1 MASCNKIFLPEDV
14 MIEILSRL
22 PVKSVI
28 RAGAVCKNWYSIIK
42 NPSLVTKH
50 LNNHH
55 TNNNNSGRLF
65 ISRRNK
71 VNIYFSLFPDET
83 LACTYEDVVVVLDIP
98 NCVVVVA
105 SPYNGI
111 LCLCTN
117 CHRSNRFALWN
128 PAIREFRSLPVL
140 PRNHPPN
147 VKTWT
152 ETFGFGLDPITNDYK
167 VVWIWNTTKEDAP
180 YRFGPFQVA
189 VYTLSTDSW
198 RYLDHVALPYH
209 GIDTPLSNTCIN
221 GVYHWLATQNCED
234 SYSILSFDMGNEL
247 FHDIPVDIPTSKHY
261 YSPPRLLSYNNSLA
275 LICYDYSNLTIDIWV
290 MMEDDGCWTKHFT
303 VEMNTKF
310 WWCLGFWRNNQLIIQ
325 TDVDGHVALYDPHTC
340 EIKDFGSKNWYAS
353 FVYRDSL
360 VAIRGKDGFL
370 KQDYLSDADQICNFS
385 KTVEVERS
393 DFPDD
398 EDFDIFR
405 LFLI

>member
-1 MASCNKIFLPEDV
+1 MASCNKIFLHEDV

-42 NPSLVTKH
+42 DPSFVTRH

-55 TNNNNSGRLF
+55 TNSNSGRLF
-65 ISRRNK
+65 IRGRND
-71 VNIYFSLFPDET
+71 VNHIYFSLFPDET
-83 LACTYEDVVVVLDIP
+83 LACTIQDVVVVLDIP
-98 NCVVVVA
+98 TYIEVVA

-111 LCLCTN
+111 LCLC
-117 CHRSNRFALWN
+117 
-128 PAIREFRSLPVL
+128 
-140 PRNHPPN
+140 
-147 VKTWT
+147 
-152 ETFGFGLDPITNDYK
+152 GLDLEHYEGGCSIS
-167 VVWIWNTTKEDAP
+167 VWS
-180 YRFGPFQVA
+180 FQVA

-209 GIDTPLSNTCIN
+209 GIHTPLSNTCIN
-221 GVYHWLATQNCED
+221 GVYHWLATQSCED
-234 SYSILSFDMGNEL
+234 CYFILSFDMGNEL
-247 FHDIPVDIPTSKHY
+247 FHDIPVHIPTSKHC
-261 YSPPRLLSYNNSLA
+261 YSPPPLLSYNNSLA
-275 LICYDYSNLTIDIWV
+275 LICYDLSNPTFDIWV

-303 VEMNTKF
+303 VEMNTEF
-310 WWCLGFWRNNQLIIQ
+310 WFFLGFWKNNQLIIQ
-325 TDVDGHVALYDPHTC
+325 TDVDGHVALYDPQTR

-370 KQDYLSDADQICNFS
+370 KQDYMSDADQICNFS